1 MRKLWKKLLGFGVTV
16 FLMLPEIVFAA
27 GGGEIADIVIVADT
41 RKLSGLMAWW
51 GNLYNESHLYF
62 AILTVVLIPSIGVVF
77 GVVADIVMSHV
88 GIDLRSR
95 ELAEH

>member
-1 MRKLWKKLLGFGVTV
+1 MRKLWKKLLGFGVMASL
-16 FLMLPEIVFAA
+16 LMPGIALAA

-41 RKLSGLMAWW
+41 RKLTGVLAWW
-51 GNLYNESHLYF
+51 GNLYNESHFYF
-62 AILTVVLIPSIGVVF
+62 AILTVVLIPLIGVIF